1 MKKFKDID
9 WEEVWLKIVMA
20 IAIGIVVIL
29 IGVLA
34 VYAGWNI
41 MGIIKSNYIVKDGE
55 NTYYITEIVS
65 NNEGKYT
72 MIDTDGHTLV
82 IYNPAITEK
91 GKK

>member
-9 WEEVWLKIVMA
+9 WEEVWMKGVIIAAISIV
-20 IAIGIVVIL
+20 IILVGILV
-29 IGVLA
+29 
-34 VYAGWNI
+34 VYAGWHI
-41 MGIIKSNYIVKDGE
+41 KGIIKSNYIVKDGE

-65 NNEGKYT
+65 NNEGEYT

-82 IYNPAITEK
+82 IYQPAITEK

>member
-9 WEEVWLKIVMA
+9 WEEVWMKGVIIVA
-20 IAIGIVVIL
+20 ISIVIILVGILVV
-29 IGVLA
+29 
-34 VYAGWNI
+34 YTGWHI
-41 MGIIKSNYIVKDGE
+41 KGLIKSNYIVKDGE

-65 NNEGKYT
+65 NNEGEYT

-82 IYNPAITEK
+82 IYQPAITEK

>member
-9 WEEVWLKIVMA
+9 WEEVWLRGVVVLV
-20 IAIGIVVIL
+20 IGIVTIMVGI
-29 IGVLA
+29 LA
-34 VYAGWNI
+34 VYIGWNI
-41 MGIIKSNYIVKDGE
+41 KGIIKSNYIVKDGE

-65 NNEGKYT
+65 NNEGEYT

-82 IYNPAITEK
+82 IYQPAITEK